1 MESGVIFWVIYIVGF
16 MIAMLGLMDDACE
29 ESWKHGMLPE
39 QYLSDNRVIA
49 NIVFMS
55 FGSWAIVILR
65 WLNKR

>member
-1 MESGVIFWVIYIVGF
+1 MELRIFLWIAYIVGC
-16 MIAMLGLMDDACE
+16 MIAMLQLMDDACE

-55 FGSWAIVILR
+55 LGSWATVILR